1 MPSIDIGRDAAHEAA
16 QRELE
21 KAVYPKD
28 SPSQQFTD
36 WIDELIYRLLEK
48 GSSVSGGWFTISVLL
63 ILLGLAVI
71 VAIRIARRTIRT
83 NRGGDHRLFDAG
95 QLTAAQH
102 RATAKNYAAEGNWAA
117 AIRHRLRAVARAL
130 EEAGVLNPAP
140 GRTASE
146 LAVDAGAALPHLADK
161 LTQAATAFN
170 DVTYGE
176 RPGTESAYQLI
187 ADLDDHLRSRSP
199 AGASTVS
206 QPAASDTWVPVR

>member
-36 WIDELIYRLLEK
+36 WIDELVYRLLEK

-71 VAIRIARRTIRT
+71 VAIRIARRTIHT
-83 NRGGDHRLFDAG
+83 NRGGDHQLFDAS

-102 RATAKNYAAEGNWAA
+102 RATAK
-117 AIRHRLRAVARAL
+117 
-130 EEAGVLNPAP
+130 
-140 GRTASE
+140 
-146 LAVDAGAALPHLADK
+146 K
-161 LTQAATAFN
+161 LC
-170 DVTYGE
+170 
-176 RPGTESAYQLI
+176 R
-187 ADLDDHLRSRSP
+187 RR
-199 AGASTVS
+199 
-206 QPAASDTWVPVR
+206 